1 MHLGIVGLG
10 NVGSALQH
18 GFQKLGHQI
27 AVHDKKLG
35 TSIKA
40 VLTAEIVYVCVGT
53 PSAEDG
59 SCDTKAVRLVADELA
74 AEGYGGIV
82 ALKSTVTPGTTAAL
96 QQRHPNCRFAH
107 VPEFL
112 RERVAFS
119 DFTDNHDV
127 CIIGTDSAEDY
138 ALIKASHGHL
148 PKAFRRLTPT
158 EAELAKYF
166 GNVYNAMLVT
176 FANNFY
182 EICQRLNADYAGIKG
197 SMVQRRHIYDKYLDC
212 NENLRGFGGA
222 CLPKDTRALASL
234 CGELGLDVEMF
245 RAILVDNERHGGT

>member
-1 MHLGIVGLG
+1 MHIGIIGMG
-10 NVGSALQH
+10 NVGRALHH
-18 GFQKLGHQI
+18 GFEKLGHTLS
-27 AVHDKKLG
+27 VHDKQLP
-35 TSIKA
+35 SSVDA
-40 VLTAEIVYVCVGT
+40 VLGAEIVYVCVDT
-53 PSAEDG
+53 PSTETGA
-59 SCDTKAVRLVADELA
+59 CDTKAVHLVAEELA
-74 AEGYGGIV
+74 GRNFAGII

-96 QQRHPNCRFAH
+96 QQRHPEQRFAH

-127 CIIGTDSAEDY
+127 CIIGTDSDDDY
-138 ALIKASHGHL
+138 ERIKASHGRL

-182 EICQRLNADYAGIKG
+182 EICGQFEADYTAIKD
-197 SMVQRRHIYDKYLDC
+197 SMVQRQHIYDKYLDC
-212 NENLRGFGGA
+212 NRNLRGFGGA
-222 CLPKDTRALASL
+222 CLPKDTRALARL
-234 CGELGLDVEMF
+234 CADLGMDIDMF
-245 RAILVDNERHGGT
+245 DAILADNGKYVA